1 MPFFGKDSDG
11 LWKSILEQNGV
22 SIRSD
27 TPLASGTQ
35 LVFSV
40 LGSKYIELL
49 LGSNQYSLEDT
60 LHISV
65 PLAESVGLK
74 DYGTLTQTGNN
85 VTLRASKACYL
96 HEAIRL

>member
-1 MPFFGKDSDG
+1 MPFFAKDSDG

-40 LGSKYIELL
+40 LGSSYLELL
-49 LGSNQYSLEDT
+49 LGSNQFSLEDT
-60 LHISV
+60 IHISV
-65 PLAESVGLK
+65 PLAESVGLR
-74 DYGTLTQTGNN
+74 DYGTLTQNGSN
-85 VTLRASKACYL
+85 VTLRASRSCFL